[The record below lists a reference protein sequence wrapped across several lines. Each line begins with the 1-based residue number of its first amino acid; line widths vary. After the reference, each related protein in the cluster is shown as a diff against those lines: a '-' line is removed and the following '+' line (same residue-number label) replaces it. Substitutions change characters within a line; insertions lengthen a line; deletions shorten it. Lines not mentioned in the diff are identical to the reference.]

1 MTVSLLYTGS
11 KLNDPSNHTGGDYR
25 VELQRLAEQR
35 VKALNEANQ
44 LADEIANLLPHALH
58 SGVSAAE
65 AAHLTGVSRP
75 TLYRMLANGRQHQDI
90 RATTTELE
98 AVMDRISSE
107 TGHRPLPADIAAF
120 CQCSMDEIF
129 ERLRQVY
136 PKLAAEFADLGPTAM
151 TTLVELMPELEP
163 PEREIL
169 KMLLLHDMPL
179 KRVAWSNQISEP
191 NVLSWAAL
199 ALLRL
204 LPRMRTPV

>member
-1 MTVSLLYTGS
+1 MVNAMNDNDLRPILSYPSLAG
-11 KLNDPSNHTGGDYR
+11 
-25 VELQRLAEQR
+25 
-35 VKALNEANQ
+35 
-44 LADEIANLLPHALH
+44 
-58 SGVSAAE
+58 
-65 AAHLTGVSRP
+65 
-75 TLYRMLANGRQHQDI
+75 M
-90 RATTTELE
+90 
-98 AVMDRISSE
+98 
-107 TGHRPLPADIAAF
+107 
-120 CQCSMDEIF
+120 
-129 ERLRQVY
+129 VY